1 MTSQGWPACEDG
13 FAGDAERIDL
23 VTMRDLVERSVLH
36 GARRQWSIDE
46 IDWADLRPERLTATD
61 QSVFR
66 FITFI
71 EDHIPG
77 YLTYFLNA
85 FPVVG
90 TDLGI
95 EEFCFNREYFR
106 FLIAW
111 AHDEQRHASVLARY
125 QVEAGISDLDKLT
138 LELAEEGRKQFS
150 LPYDH
155 PIQSFAYTLV
165 QEKAT
170 QLFYQRFRNIV
181 TEPVLR
187 DLLNRLARDE
197 ARHFAFYCELIAA
210 YVRRHG
216 LGATVPSLK
225 EVLGTFRMPLAD
237 TLTGYWRWSLKV
249 ADAAG
254 YDHTEAYE
262 SLARVV
268 KDFTAE
274 PGEASADE
282 LISFVQRIRRLL
294 RSRRASGARQPPV
307 PGPGRATA
315 RAAPHPRLPARTSRR
330 YPAGPGPATLRPGPR
345 PGPAAPGPPRPKA
358 RPPRRGPSEPGQA
371 RPGGRS
377 WCWHRPTTP
386 RPAS

>member
-1 MTSQGWPACEDG
+1 VMSQYLPADETEADG
-13 FAGDAERIDL
+13 SAELIGL
-23 VTMRDLVERSVLH
+23 PAMRDLVEQSGLR

-46 IDWADLRPERLTATD
+46 LDWAALRPEQLSVTD
-61 QSVFR
+61 RSVVR

-77 YLTYFLNA
+77 YLTYFLNT

-111 AHDEQRHASVLARY
+111 AHDEERHASVLTRY
-125 QVEAGISDLDKLT
+125 QIEAGMSEPDKLAI
-138 LELAEEGRKQFS
+138 ELAEEGRKQFS
-150 LPYDH
+150 LPYGH
-155 PIQSFAYTLV
+155 PIQCFAYTLV

-181 TEPVLR
+181 TEPVLH
-187 DLLNRLARDE
+187 DLLGRLARDE
-197 ARHFAFYCELIAA
+197 TRHFAFYCQLVAA
-210 YVRRHG
+210 YVERHG
-216 LGATVPSLK
+216 TAATVPGLK

-237 TLTGYWRWSLKV
+237 TLAGYWRWSLKV

-268 KDFTAE
+268 KDFTSE
-274 PGEASADE
+274 RGEAAAED
-282 LISFVQRIRRLL
+282 LMSFVQRIRGL
-294 RSRRASGARQPPV
+294 
-307 PGPGRATA
+307 
-315 RAAPHPRLPARTSRR
+315 
-330 YPAGPGPATLRPGPR
+330 
-345 PGPAAPGPPRPKA
+345 
-358 RPPRRGPSEPGQA
+358 
-371 RPGGRS
+371 
-377 WCWHRPTTP
+377 
-386 RPAS
+386 